1 MDFVDSGGFC
11 VLYGV
16 FLGSSQLFVFF
27 GFGVS
32 VCSLTSS
39 SKNENMNTFRQVMSF
54 SLHCSLPQLPI
65 SPTTVC
71 GLNYL
76 SRPWKHSSPPQAKA
90 ALS

>member
-39 SKNENMNTFRQVMSF
+39 SK
-54 SLHCSLPQLPI
+54 
-65 SPTTVC
+65 
-71 GLNYL
+71 
-76 SRPWKHSSPPQAKA
+76 K
-90 ALS
+90 